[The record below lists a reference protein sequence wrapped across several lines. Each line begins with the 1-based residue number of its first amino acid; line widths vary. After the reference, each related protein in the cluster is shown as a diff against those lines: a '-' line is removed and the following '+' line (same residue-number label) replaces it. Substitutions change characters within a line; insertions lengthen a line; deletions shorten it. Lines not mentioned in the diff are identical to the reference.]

1 MTPPRYD
8 ILSLGNAIVDI
19 LAEVDEGFLA
29 EQGMIKASMA
39 LIDAA
44 RADAL
49 YALMPPAVQTS
60 GGSVANTAAVAGQ
73 MGARAA
79 FIGVVAE
86 DQFGTIFRHDIH
98 ASGVHYETPAALA
111 GGEPTARCL
120 ILVTPDGQRTMNTFL
135 GVSSSLAPAHL
146 DAALIADSAVLYL
159 EGFLQYV
166 PQSAEA
172 AQAAAEIAHA
182 AGRKVALSLSDFLCV
197 QHNRAAFQALV
208 RDHVDIVFANEQ
220 ELAALTGL
228 EDFEAGAEAMRGLVE
243 IAALTRSEQGSVVL
257 RGTERAVIQAVPTQV
272 VDTTGAGDAYAA
284 GFLTAL
290 TAGESLET
298 CGRWGS
304 RAAAETISRMGARPP
319 GDLTYFRG

>member
-1 MTPPRYD
+1 MIPPRYD

-19 LAEVDEGFLA
+19 LAEVGEGFLR
-29 EQGMIKASMA
+29 EQEMIKGSMA

-44 RADAL
+44 RADRL

-79 FIGVVAE
+79 FIGVVAN

-98 ASGVHYETPAALA
+98 ASGVHHATPPAE
-111 GGEPTARCL
+111 GSDPTARCL

-135 GVSSSLAPAHL
+135 GVSSSLSPEHL
-146 DAALIADSAVLYL
+146 DEELIAASAVLYL

-166 PQSAEA
+166 PHSAEA
-172 AQAAAEIAHA
+172 ARRAAEMAHA
-182 AGRKVALSLSDFLCV
+182 AGRRVALSLSDFLCV
-197 QHNRAAFQALV
+197 EHNRAAFQSLV
-208 RDHVDIVFANEQ
+208 RDHVDILFANER
-220 ELAALTGL
+220 ELAALTEI
-228 EDFEAGAEAMRGLVE
+228 EDFEEGAEAVRGLVD
-243 IAALTRSEQGSVVL
+243 IAALTRSEHGSIIL
-257 RGTERAVIQAVPTQV
+257 RGAERADILAVPTKV

-290 TAGESLET
+290 TSGLDLAT

-304 RAAAETISRMGARPP
+304 RAAADTISRMGARPP
-319 GDLTYFRG
+319 GDLTYLRG